1 MGRNSGAPRGT
12 EGRGLSVA
20 AALDELRFG
29 RENTLDL
36 RSSLPS
42 GPEATRRAEAFLRE
56 RQVAQ
61 SREVLI
67 ITGRGNQSEGGV
79 AVVRPAVAGALAKL
93 RRLGVVDGWQE
104 HTPGSFVVTPAP
116 ITALLEAPRR
126 HGDQTA
132 AVVRNDTAFAG
143 LAEETRM
150 ALRALAIR
158 SLQALGAPVSEPFV
172 HDEMQRQ
179 FSVLGR
185 SIPPEPGRDAKL
197 RLAAE
202 TAMDELDAAE

>member
-1 MGRNSGAPRGT
+1 MASAFD
-12 EGRGLSVA
+12 V
-20 AALDELRFG
+20 LRFG
-29 RENTLDL
+29 RQNTLDL

-42 GPEATRRAEAFLRE
+42 GPEAARRAEAFLRE

-61 SREVLI
+61 SREVLV

-79 AVVRPAVAGALAKL
+79 AVVRPTVVAALSRL

-104 HTPGSFVVTPAP
+104 HTPGSFVVTPAL
-116 ITALLEAPRR
+116 ITALFEAPRR
-126 HGDQTA
+126 RRDQA
-132 AVVRNDTAFAG
+132 EAVVVDDTAFAG
-143 LAEETRM
+143 LAEETRR

-158 SLQALGAPVSEPFV
+158 SLQALGAPADEPFV

-179 FSVLGR
+179 FSMLGR
-185 SIPPEPGRDAKL
+185 SIPPAAGRDTQL

-202 TAMDELDAAE
+202 LAMDELDAAE

>member
-1 MGRNSGAPRGT
+1 
-12 EGRGLSVA
+12 VA
-20 AALDELRFG
+20 AAFDELRFG

-42 GPEATRRAEAFLRE
+42 GPEAARRAEAFLRE
-56 RQVAQ
+56 RQVARA
-61 SREVLI
+61 REVLV

-93 RRLGVVDGWQE
+93 RRRGVVEGWQE
-104 HTPGSFVVTPAP
+104 HTPGSFVVTPAL
-116 ITALLEAPRR
+116 ITALFEAPRR
-126 HGDQTA
+126 HGDQPEF
-132 AVVRNDTAFAG
+132 VVMEDSAFAG
-143 LAEETRM
+143 LAEDTRV

-158 SLQALGAPVSEPFV
+158 SLQALGAPVNEPFV

-179 FSVLGR
+179 FSALGR
-185 SIPPEPGRDAKL
+185 SIPSEPGRDAKL
-197 RLAAE
+197 RIAAE

>member
-1 MGRNSGAPRGT
+1 
-12 EGRGLSVA
+12 VA
-20 AALDELRFG
+20 AAFDEVRFG
-29 RENTLDL
+29 RGNTLDL
-36 RSSLPS
+36 RSGLPS

-61 SREVLI
+61 SREVLV

-93 RRLGVVDGWQE
+93 RRLGVVEGWQE

-116 ITALLEAPRR
+116 ITALFEAPRR
-126 HGDQTA
+126 HGEPSA
-132 AVVRNDTAFAG
+132 IVVMDDKVFAG
-143 LAEETRM
+143 LAEETRV

-158 SLQALGAPVSEPFV
+158 SLQALGAPADEPFV
-172 HDEMQRQ
+172 RDEMQRQ
-179 FSVLGR
+179 FSVLGK

-197 RLAAE
+197 RIAAE
-202 TAMDELDAAE
+202 AAIEELDAAE